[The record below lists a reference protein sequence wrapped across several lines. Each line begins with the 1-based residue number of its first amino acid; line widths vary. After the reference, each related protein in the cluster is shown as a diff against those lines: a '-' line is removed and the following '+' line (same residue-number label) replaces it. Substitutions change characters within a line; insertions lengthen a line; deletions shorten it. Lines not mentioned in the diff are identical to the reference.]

1 MHQVLATK
9 PLSDGKY
16 RLKLNDGKDTFVH
29 AVLDTGDTVQ
39 VPAKF
44 SVIRISSEETPDH
57 IKNPTIMSISK
68 DNKDKFALIEQGAVI
83 TKGELYQW
91 FDEIMN

>member
-1 MHQVLATK
+1 
-9 PLSDGKY
+9 
-16 RLKLNDGKDTFVH
+16 LNDGKDTFVH
-29 AVLDTGDTVQ
+29 AVLDTGGTVQ

-68 DNKDKFALIEQGAVI
+68 DNKDKFALII
-83 TKGELYQW
+83 SHYQLGMGRPAGRRSW
-91 FDEIMN
+91 RMNRGRGHSIVGVETGICL